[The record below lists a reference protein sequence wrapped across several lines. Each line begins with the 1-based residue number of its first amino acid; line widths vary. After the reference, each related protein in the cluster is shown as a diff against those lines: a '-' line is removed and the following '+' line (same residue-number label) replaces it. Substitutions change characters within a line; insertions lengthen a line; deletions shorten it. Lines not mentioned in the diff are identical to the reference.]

1 MGGRFSNVSQT
12 LFLAKLT
19 RERSR
24 PFRLRQ
30 PRSSLQLG
38 ALQSEAFQPYSRSAA
53 FNLLQPCG
61 LATCSRQLC
70 GLQLQPC
77 SLPAF
82 SFAAMQPCSL
92 ATLHPGRRH
101 GPEAWTLNLKDVE
114 APFQEKPLSALFSLR
129 LFHTQRNLAFLFRS
143 PTRIGRTCKNSFN
156 SHGLQIQW
164 TKPGPSREAS
174 VGNLC
179 RQVA

>member
-61 LATCSRQLC
+61 LATCSRQFC

-82 SFAAMQPCSL
+82 SFAAMQPCSFSGSAARAGGL
-92 ATLHPGRRH
+92 
-101 GPEAWTLNLKDVE
+101 DI
-114 APFQEKPLSALFSLR
+114 KP
-129 LFHTQRNLAFLFRS
+129 QRCRGAI
-143 PTRIGRTCKNSFN
+143 P
-156 SHGLQIQW
+156 
-164 TKPGPSREAS
+164 REAS
-174 VGNLC
+174 LSIVFTSFVPHSTKLGFPLSEPHPHWQDLQELFQQPWIADSVDKA
-179 RQVA
+179 RTF